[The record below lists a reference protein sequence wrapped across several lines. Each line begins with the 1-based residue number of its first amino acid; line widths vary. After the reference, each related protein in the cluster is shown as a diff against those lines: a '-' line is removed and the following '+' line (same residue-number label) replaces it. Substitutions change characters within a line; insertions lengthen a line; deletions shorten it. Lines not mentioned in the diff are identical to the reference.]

1 MILFRKITIWGQ
13 KWSLFEGIVF
23 YLNNYDMKRSWK
35 QRQIFT
41 IYGTFQALSI
51 GNLKTIK
58 KRVLPVQKLRKSF
71 SFIEMSWGTSAT
83 KIGEIL
89 KSAHL

>member
-1 MILFRKITIWGQ
+1 
-13 KWSLFEGIVF
+13 
-23 YLNNYDMKRSWK
+23 MKRSWK

-41 IYGTFQALSI
+41 IYETFQALSI

-58 KRVLPVQKLRKSF
+58 KRVPPVQKLRKSF
-71 SFIEMSWGTSAT
+71 SFIEIPWGTSAT

-89 KSAHL
+89 KSTHL